1 MLKGLAKL
9 GHARLASAFMLFST
23 FILAA
28 ACAAALLAYLSNNQV
43 AANPQDFLRVGVDVN
58 LKPFVYQAPNGE
70 LLGIDVAVAE
80 EVCRDVGRPCKFVAM
95 EWDGLILALNVGKI
109 DVVISS
115 MSITEAREKVIDFSK
130 PYYKSPSQLIAKES
144 SEFRHPT
151 PVGVLRGS
159 ADEAYALAK
168 LKPLGFEVVA
178 YGNQNEAFLDL
189 GAGRLDAVL
198 GPKVELQA
206 GLLDTEQGRGLQF
219 VGTTFSDTEF
229 YGPGIGMAVKQGN
242 QALLAQLNKSIDRI
256 RADGTWRTI
265 TDSYLGYDL

>member
-1 MLKGLAKL
+1 MLKGLTKL
-9 GHARLASAFMLFST
+9 GRAQLATVFTLFAA
-23 FILAA
+23 LAVAA
-28 ACAAALLAYLSNNQV
+28 ACTVMLLFYFSLSQ
-43 AANPQDFLRVGVDVN
+43 ASDDQQDTLRVGLDIN
-58 LKPFVYQAPNGE
+58 LKPFIYKAPNGE

-80 EVCRDVGRPCKFVAM
+80 EVCRDLGKPCEYVPLA
-95 EWDGLILALNVGKI
+95 WDGLIPSLNSGKI
-109 DVVISS
+109 DVIISS
-115 MSITEAREKVIDFSK
+115 MSITEARERVVDFTK
-130 PYYKSPSQLIAKES
+130 PYYQSPAQMVSRGTEPPKKGSI
-144 SEFRHPT
+144 
-151 PVGVLRGS
+151 GVLRGS
-159 ADEAYALAK
+159 TDEAYANAK
-168 LKPLGFEVVA
+168 LKPQGLDVVS

-189 GAGRLDAVL
+189 VSGRLVAVL

-206 GLLDTEQGRGLQF
+206 GLLDTEQGKGLQF